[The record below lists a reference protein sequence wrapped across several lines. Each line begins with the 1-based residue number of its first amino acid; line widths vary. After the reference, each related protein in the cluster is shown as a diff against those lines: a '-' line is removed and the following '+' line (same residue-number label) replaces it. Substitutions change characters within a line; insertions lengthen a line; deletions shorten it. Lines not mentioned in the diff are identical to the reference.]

1 LATFCHLLLLKD
13 EKRKALLSL
22 NFRLYTISE
31 KIFQKNCD
39 IERRALGWLQQ
50 PKGHPMSSQNPVFIP
65 GPTNMPEE
73 LRKACFVPT
82 LDHRSPAFGK
92 MFHPAVA
99 GVKRILRMT
108 EGEVFIL
115 PSTGTGGWEAAI
127 SNTLSPGDTVLAP
140 RFGMFSHR
148 WIDLCQRHGLTVQ
161 VIETPWGQG
170 APLAAI
176 EAALR
181 ADTGHKIKAV
191 LATHNET
198 ATGVRSDI
206 AGIRRAMQA
215 SQHPALFL
223 VDGVSSIASMPF
235 DMAGWGVDV
244 AVTGSQKGFMLPAG
258 LAILG
263 VSPKA
268 LAAMQTARLP
278 RTFFDFADQIRTN
291 ASGGF
296 PYTPPVGLI
305 AGLARAVEMLEQ
317 EGLEAVFARHHRIAE
332 GVRRAIAAW
341 GLQPCAVSPD
351 LYSDTVT
358 AVVVP
363 EGKNGTDL
371 VQLAAQKY
379 GVAFGVG
386 LGEVAGKVFRIG
398 HLGML
403 TDVMMLAGLATA
415 EMCMADLGW
424 DIPLGSGVAAAQT
437 YYRATAI

>member
-1 LATFCHLLLLKD
+1 
-13 EKRKALLSL
+13 
-22 NFRLYTISE
+22 
-31 KIFQKNCD
+31 
-39 IERRALGWLQQ
+39 
-50 PKGHPMSSQNPVFIP
+50 MSAQNPVFIP

-73 LRKACFVPT
+73 LRKACDIAT
-82 LDHRSPAFGK
+82 IDHRSPAFGR
-92 MFHPAVA
+92 MFRPAVA
-99 GVKRILRMT
+99 GVKRVLQMGA
-108 EGEVFIL
+108 GEVFLL

-127 SNTLSPGDTVLAP
+127 SNTLSPGDTVLAA

-148 WIDLCQRHGLTVQ
+148 WIDLCLRHGLTVE
-161 VIETPWGQG
+161 ILETPWGQG
-170 APLAAI
+170 APLARI

-181 ADTGHKIKAV
+181 ADRDHRIKVV

-206 AGIRRAMQA
+206 AGIRRAMDA
-215 SQHPALFL
+215 AGHPAMLF

-235 DMAGWGVDV
+235 SFDAWGVDIAV
-244 AVTGSQKGFMLPAG
+244 AGSQKGFMLPAG

-268 LAAMQTARLP
+268 LAAMETARLP
-278 RTFFDFADQIRTN
+278 RCFFDFGDQIRSN
-291 ASGGF
+291 ATGGF

-305 AGLARAVEMLEQ
+305 AGLARSIEMLEK
-317 EGLEAVFARHHRIAE
+317 EGLEAVYARHHRLAE
-332 GVRRAIAAW
+332 GVRRAVAAW
-341 GLQPCAVSPD
+341 GMRPCAASAD
-351 LYSDTVT
+351 LYSDTIT
-358 AVVVP
+358 AVLVP
-363 EGKNGTDL
+363 EGCNGTEL

-403 TDVMMLAGLATA
+403 TDVMVLAGLATA

-424 DIPLGSGVAAAQT
+424 PIRLGSGVAAAQAF
-437 YYRATAI
+437 YRGTAQPVAMAAE